1 MRILVIAQ
9 EKDGALRKSSREAV
23 TVAKKLGAQTDAF
36 VAGTGNA
43 AQEASAYGADTI
55 YLFKTSEYDAEMQ
68 SRLIAAK
75 AKEGGYQAVF
85 FAHDWYGR
93 DISARVAALLDTV
106 VLSDATQ
113 ISVDGDRVAITRPVY
128 SGKAKVQLKSKG
140 PVAVVSLRSNSFTIE
155 ESTGKGEI
163 VEISGDG
170 IEPMAKIVEFTP
182 VVTKRV
188 SLADADRVVTGGR
201 GIKEAANYKL
211 IEDLADI
218 LGAATG
224 ATRAVVDAGWADHAL
239 QVGQTGQTVAPNLYM
254 AIGLSGAI
262 QHLAGMSSSKI
273 IVAVNKDPE
282 APIFGVATYG
292 IVGDLFEVV
301 PPLSDELKKLLG

>member
-9 EKDGALRKSSREAV
+9 EKDGAFRKSSREAV
-23 TVAKKLGAQTDAF
+23 TVSKKLGAQTDVF
-36 VAGTGNA
+36 IAGTGA
-43 AQEASAYGADTI
+43 AAKEASAYGADTI

-75 AKEGGYQAVF
+75 VNEGGYKAVF

-163 VEISGDG
+163 VEIFGDG
-170 IEPMAKIVEFTP
+170 MEPKAKIVEFTP

-218 LGAATG
+218 LGAAAG

-254 AIGLSGAI
+254 AIGVSGAI

-292 IVGDLFEVV
+292 IVGDLFEVI
-301 PPLSDELKKLLG
+301 PPLSEELKKMLG